1 MYSAGK
7 DLSGEL
13 FEKGFEALLHK
24 GLHAGYATGTKS
36 EALDAWM
43 KSKGI
48 TDIYIAYRT
57 KLIETLQ
64 TTYVN
69 ITF

>member
-1 MYSAGK
+1 
-7 DLSGEL
+7 
-13 FEKGFEALLHK
+13 
-24 GLHAGYATGTKS
+24 
-36 EALDAWM
+36 M